1 MKAKST
7 CIISFLLFLAF
18 LFPVNVFAQLFG
30 ADDEDLAKIE
40 FELKKFNTHLE
51 NLKTDQI
58 KSLNRQQE
66 DLLRQIEEIK
76 QVLPQLQAS
85 IDQNKQETIG
95 VIGKTHSKLKDLEG
109 QVRDQVLQKMHQQ
122 NKILDQLRQAQ
133 ENLKEGLAQD
143 MEDFEKSSKSNF
155 QNLSTSNQAT
165 LGKVVQQLEAQSAT
179 TKKGFE
185 DTIALFR
192 EDVIPTIVTENQ
204 KNREAA
210 QGQLKQANL
219 ETQKTLE
226 AFSAKNQTLNQ
237 KLIEILQKSL
247 KQGIETKTLLDAINE
262 NLSSTHTS
270 LDGTNENLKVADEKI
285 NKLAEGLKALT
296 AQQTATHEATA
307 GFKADLDRAG
317 EFDKLTDEK
326 FNKLIDLSTE
336 IAVHSTELESSV
348 VGQLKQAA
356 QTEGMNAG
364 KVDLANEK
372 LSRLIEI
379 LKTIA
384 KGQANIDP
392 LASMLGAMQ
401 KDQAMMKKAQASL
414 VKEQKEIRDAL
425 ADLRRK
431 ANVNISRN
439 DDIKKALGKLNPAK
453 SK

>member
-1 MKAKST
+1 MKANSSYAI
-7 CIISFLLFLAF
+7 CFLFLWT
-18 LFPVNVFAQLFG
+18 LFFPANAWAQLFG

-51 NLKTDQI
+51 NLKTEQI
-58 KSLNRQQE
+58 KSLQRQQE

-95 VIGKTHSKLKDLEG
+95 VIGKTHNKLKDLEG
-109 QVRDQVLQKMHQQ
+109 QVRDQVLQKMQQQ
-122 NKILDQLRQAQ
+122 NKILDQFRQAQ

-165 LGKVVQQLEAQSAT
+165 LRKVVQQLEAQSST
-179 TKKGFE
+179 TEKGFE

-226 AFSAKNQTLNQ
+226 AFSTKNKTLNQ

-247 KQGIETKTLLDAINE
+247 KQGMEAKNLLDVIDKD
-262 NLSSTHTS
+262 LHSTHTS
-270 LDGTNENLKVADEKI
+270 LDGTNENLKIADGKI
-285 NKLAEGLKALT
+285 SKLAEGLKAMQT
-296 AQQTATHEATA
+296 QQTATHESIASLKT
-307 GFKADLDRAG
+307 DLDRAG
-317 EFDKLTDEK
+317 EFDKLMDEK

-348 VGQLKQAA
+348 VGQFKQAA
-356 QTEGMNAG
+356 QTESANAG

-384 KGQANIDP
+384 KEQANIDP
-392 LASMLGAMQ
+392 LASMLGAVQ
-401 KDQAMMKKAQASL
+401 KDQAAMKKVQTIL
-414 VKEQKEIRDAL
+414 MTEQKEIRDAL

-439 DDIKKALGKLNPAK
+439 DDIKKALGKLNPTK
-453 SK
+453 NK